1 MVDGWLLSSGV
12 YSFPATSHFCIM
24 SELLKAENI
33 CKTYHLPR
41 STVNVLSGASLS
53 VSAGQ
58 TVAVVG
64 VSGSGKST
72 LMHLLGG
79 LDRPDAGS
87 VAIDGVNMFEITER
101 ERSKIRSERIG
112 FVFQSYH
119 LFPEMDVCENVMLP
133 AMARRRDGVGD
144 IRSRALQLLDSV
156 GLKDRSTHTPMELS
170 GGEQQ
175 RVALARALM
184 NDPDIVLA
192 DEPTGNLDG
201 VTGGQVLEQ
210 LFALVRERNH
220 ALVLVTHNK
229 DIAASCDSVLELRD
243 GKLV

>member
-1 MVDGWLLSSGV
+1 MVGWLLSSGG
-12 YSFPATSHFCIM
+12 YSFRATRHVCIM

-33 CKTYHLPR
+33 CKTYQLPH

-58 TVAVVG
+58 TVAVIG
-64 VSGSGKST
+64 VSGAGKST

-79 LDRPDAGS
+79 LDRPDEGS
-87 VAIDGVNMFEITER
+87 VSIDGADMFEMTER
-101 ERSKIRSERIG
+101 ERSRIRSERIG

-119 LFPEMDVCENVMLP
+119 LLPEMDVCENVMLP
-133 AMARRRDGVGD
+133 AIARRRNGVGD

-201 VTGGQVLEQ
+201 VTGGQVLEK

-220 ALVLVTHNK
+220 ALVLVTHNRE
-229 DIAASCDSVLELRD
+229 IAASCDSVLELRD